1 MNPKMISAIVACL
14 MILPFQSLHAQEAM
28 ESGDNLAGD
37 VGEKC
42 PYGISCIGMIS
53 RVGPEDE
60 AAQKAYNRK
69 KTLQA
74 EVAIYPVPAEREL
87 TIEAPDYFK
96 GDTELLLFDPQGHQF
111 FIESITSEAL
121 KDFKLDLDKINLS
134 SGVYYIRLL
143 NNGNSI
149 TRKFVK
155 K

>member
-1 MNPKMISAIVACL
+1 MNPKMTSAIVACL
-14 MILPFQSLHAQEAM
+14 MILPFQLLHAQEVAM
-28 ESGDNLAGD
+28 EAGNKPGGDA
-37 VGEKC
+37 GEKC
-42 PYGISCIGMIS
+42 PYGNGLIS

-60 AAQKAYNRK
+60 AAQKAYTRK
-69 KTLQA
+69 KQLQA
-74 EVAIYPVPAEREL
+74 EIAIYPVPAEREL

-96 GDTELLLFDPQGHQF
+96 GDTELLLFNPQGHQF
-111 FIESITSEAL
+111 FTESITSEAL

>member
-1 MNPKMISAIVACL
+1 MLACL
-14 MILPFQSLHAQEAM
+14 TTLSFQMLQAQGVAM
-28 ESGDNLAGD
+28 AAGD
-37 VGEKC
+37 EAEKC
-42 PYGISCIGMIS
+42 PYGINCFGLIS

-60 AAQKAYNRK
+60 AAQKAYTQK

-74 EVAIYPVPAEREL
+74 ELAIFPVPAESEL
-87 TIEAPDYFK
+87 TVEAPDYFR
-96 GDTELLLFDPQGHQF
+96 GDTELHLFDQQGHQF
-111 FIESITSEAL
+111 FMERITSEAL

-149 TRKFVK
+149 TKKFIK